1 MNGHCPLL
9 IHRMKCLEKAVLI
22 FKLLERWHGLSLY
35 IAIICFSMSLKTA
48 SVLIIDDDTD
58 VLTAVRLLL
67 KPEVKEIITEKNPEN
82 IRSLLSKQDFDVIL
96 LDMNFNASINTG
108 NEGLFWLKKIKEF
121 KSQAAVIMITA
132 YGDIDLAIRSLKE
145 GAYDFIVKPWHNEKL
160 LATIKEAVRQKE
172 NKGVAPVGSSVFEKE
187 LLGESE
193 VMRDIFYKI
202 QKIAPTD
209 ANILIL
215 GENGTGKELIAKA
228 IHQFSLRVTKPFI
241 KVDVGALTE
250 SLFESELF
258 GHKKGAFTDARED
271 RAGRFEAANTGTL
284 FLDEIGNISLHQQA
298 KLLSVLQNR
307 QVVRL
312 GTNEP
317 IPIDIRLICAT
328 NVPLAELANESR
340 FRKDLIYR
348 INTVEIVVPP
358 LRKRGSDV
366 LLLANHYIK
375 IYRDKYLK
383 PEMELDASAKE
394 KLLNYNFPGNVREL
408 QYAIERAVIMADG
421 SLLTAKDIL
430 FSPIESAFTETES
443 EDQSNLSAVEKATIL
458 KVIEKNSGNISKAA
472 KELGIT
478 RTALY
483 RRLSKY
489 DI

>member
-1 MNGHCPLL
+1 
-9 IHRMKCLEKAVLI
+9 
-22 FKLLERWHGLSLY
+22 
-35 IAIICFSMSLKTA
+35 MSLKTA
-48 SVLIIDDDTD
+48 SILVIDDDVD

-67 KPEVKEIITEKNPEN
+67 KPEVKQIVTEKNPEN

-96 LDMNFNASINTG
+96 LDMNFNSSINTG
-108 NEGLFWLKKIKEF
+108 NEGIFWLKKIKEF
-121 KSQAAVIMITA
+121 RSTASVIMITA

-145 GAYDFIVKPWHNEKL
+145 GAFDFIVKPWHNEKL
-160 LATIKEAVRQKE
+160 ILTIKEAVRQKE
-172 NKGVAPVGSSVFEKE
+172 NKGAAAQVNGTSIFEKE
-187 LLGESE
+187 FLGESD
-193 VMRDIFYKI
+193 VMQEIFYKI

-228 IHQFSLRVTKPFI
+228 VHQFSLRVTKPFI

-307 QVVRL
+307 QVIRL
-312 GTNEP
+312 GSNEP
-317 IPIDIRLICAT
+317 TAIDIRLICAT
-328 NVPLAELANESR
+328 NLPLAELANESR

-358 LRKRGSDV
+358 LRKRGNDI
-366 LLLANHYIK
+366 LLLAAHFIK
-375 IYRDKYLK
+375 MYRAKYLK
-383 PEMELDASAKE
+383 PEMELERSAKE
-394 KLLNYNFPGNVREL
+394 KLLNYHYPGNVREL

-421 SLLTAKDIL
+421 AVLTGKDIL
-430 FSPIESAFTETES
+430 FSPIESAPVLVDEE
-443 EDQSNLSAVEKATIL
+443 EQSNLSAIEKNTIL
-458 KVIEKNSGNISKAA
+458 KVIEKNNGNISKAA